1 MMRGSRK
8 VKRKRWLRFT
18 MKGDCPND
26 QAFPHL
32 CWSNNL
38 IRPPVS
44 DKRKY
49 EHLFNLLL
57 KEKKRRRTFTVYSIL
72 CIVDLLITER
82 NSASAADT
90 SCNTW
95 PLNLNCSTRQH
106 YPCWS
111 LSGRP

>member
-8 VKRKRWLRFT
+8 VKRKTCLLFT

-82 NSASAADT
+82 NSASAAHT

-95 PLNLNCSTRQH
+95 PRNLYYSNPH
-106 YPCWS
+106 HNPY
-111 LSGRP
+111 